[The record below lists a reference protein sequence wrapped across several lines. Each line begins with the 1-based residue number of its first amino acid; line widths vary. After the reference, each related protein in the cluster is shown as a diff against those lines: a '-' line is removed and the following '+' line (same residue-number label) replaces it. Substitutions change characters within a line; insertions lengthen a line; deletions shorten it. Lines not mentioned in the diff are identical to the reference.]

1 MKILLHSYKQCSM
14 EQRSGKTNCY
24 NEVLYI
30 KAKVVVR
37 MAEMVRSRVDPST
50 LGPCLP

>member
-14 EQRSGKTNCY
+14 EQRSSKTNCY

-37 MAEMVRSRVDPST
+37 MAELVRSRVDPST